1 MEGDIPF
8 ITFQKSKIELEET
21 LNFSLFLGQQAQKF
35 YFPLL
40 SQFMIEQE
48 LHVTCLNLV
57 CSLSK

>member
-8 ITFQKSKIELEET
+8 ITFQKSKIELEEN

-40 SQFMIEQE
+40 SQFMI
-48 LHVTCLNLV
+48 
-57 CSLSK
+57 

>member
-21 LNFSLFLGQQAQKF
+21 LNFSLFLGQQAQKC

-40 SQFMIEQE
+40 SRFMIEQE

>member
-35 YFPLL
+35 YFPPL
-40 SQFMIEQE
+40 SQFMI
-48 LHVTCLNLV
+48 
-57 CSLSK
+57 